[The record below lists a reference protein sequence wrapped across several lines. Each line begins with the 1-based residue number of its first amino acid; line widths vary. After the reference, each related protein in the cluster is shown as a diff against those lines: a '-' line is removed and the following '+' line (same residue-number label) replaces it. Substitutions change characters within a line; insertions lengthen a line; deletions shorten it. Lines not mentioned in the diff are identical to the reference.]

1 MDLFSTLIDLF
12 INLDE
17 HLAIIIN
24 QYGIWTYAILFGVIF
39 LETGFVITPFLPGDS
54 LLFAAGTFGSPVM
67 GSALNVY
74 LLAGLLIIGAGLGDT
89 LNYWIGHL
97 VGEKAF
103 SSRWINKAYIDR
115 SQAFFEKHGG

>member
-103 SSRWINKAYIDR
+103 SSRWINKA
-115 SQAFFEKHGG
+115 